1 MSLPFDFTLDR
12 PTAEGK
18 QDQYDGN
25 SSDGDAELC
34 RTRLKYENEQLD
46 GNTSEAEKVEFE

>member
-18 QDQYDGN
+18 QDQYDRN
-25 SSDGDAELC
+25 SSDGDTELC
-34 RTRLKYENEQLD
+34 RARLEHESEQLD